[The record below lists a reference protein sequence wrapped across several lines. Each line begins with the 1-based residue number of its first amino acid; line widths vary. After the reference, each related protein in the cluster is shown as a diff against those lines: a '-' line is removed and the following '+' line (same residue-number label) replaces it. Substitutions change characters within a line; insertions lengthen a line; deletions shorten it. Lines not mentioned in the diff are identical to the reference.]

1 MEKNCGNTVGWTPQ
15 SVRRRRSVPRA
26 GGFTLMELLIVVVI
40 MAVMAGLMVPAVRGL
55 VGVQGKRGG
64 MNTLASVLEQA
75 RLTAM
80 QNGVPAYVGFPF
92 GAPDPELAH
101 SSVIVLRKEKEG
113 EAPGLKPVSRW
124 MRMPR
129 GIYIESENLSETL
142 PSSTTI
148 PLLGGQNAGQ
158 LTVLAFD
165 RFGKL
170 IPDTEPAVI
179 RVGEKSAP
187 APDAP
192 FLGYADN
199 HYELT
204 VQPLTGRT
212 FVTDRSTN
220 AP

>member
-1 MEKNCGNTVGWTPQ
+1 
-15 SVRRRRSVPRA
+15 
-26 GGFTLMELLIVVVI
+26 MELMIVVVI
-40 MAVMAGLMVPAVRGL
+40 MAVMTGLMVPAVRGL
-55 VGVQGKRGG
+55 VVVQGKRGG
-64 MNTLASVLEQA
+64 MNTMASVLEQA

-80 QNGVPAYVGFPF
+80 QNGVPAHVGFPF
-92 GAPDPELAH
+92 GAPDPELGYSA
-101 SSVIVLRKEKEG
+101 VIVLREGKEG

-129 GIYIESENLSETL
+129 GVYIESENLSGTL
-142 PSSTTI
+142 PSSSDI

-158 LTVLAFD
+158 LSVLTFD

-170 IPDTEPAVI
+170 SPDTEPAVI

-187 APDAP
+187 TPDAP

-199 HYELT
+199 HFELT

-212 FVTDRSTN
+212 FVSDRSTN